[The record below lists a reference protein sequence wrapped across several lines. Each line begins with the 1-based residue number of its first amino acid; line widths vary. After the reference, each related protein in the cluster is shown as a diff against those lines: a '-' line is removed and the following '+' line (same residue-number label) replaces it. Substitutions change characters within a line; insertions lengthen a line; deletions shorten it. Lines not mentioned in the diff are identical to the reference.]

1 MGLGGNFAK
10 AAEGHLLR
18 NDIMKQTINSYSFMQ
33 AFKAVGRETQFSY
46 DALNA
51 LFDYFEQ
58 YEQDTGEQIELDV
71 IAICCEYS
79 EESYKDIA
87 DSYGLTLDSEDSEAE
102 QIQQVKDFLETET
115 IMVSE
120 DDGLIVYQQ
129 F

>member
-1 MGLGGNFAK
+1 
-10 AAEGHLLR
+10 
-18 NDIMKQTINSYSFMQ
+18 MKQTINSYSFRQ
-33 AFKAVGRETQFSY
+33 AFKDAGRESQFSY

-58 YEQDTGEQIELDV
+58 YEQDTGESIELDV

-79 EESYKDIA
+79 EDSYKDIA
-87 DSYGLTLDSEDSEAE
+87 DSYNVPLDSEDSEAE

-120 DDGLIVYQQ
+120 EDGLIVYQQ